1 MVLLAQSYYPVIRL
15 STSLPD
21 TLKDSLAQ
29 QINRLWQ
36 KEPVNEA
43 IRSLLSPK
51 RLSQGTVFVIASTQ
65 GRENKNNMLTH
76 SSNIGTLVKT

>member
-21 TLKDSLAQ
+21 TLKDSLAR

-36 KEPVNEA
+36 KERVNEA
-43 IRSLLSPK
+43 IRSLLSPL
-51 RLSQGTVFVIASTQ
+51 RLSQGMVLVIVSTQ
-65 GRENKNNMLTH
+65 GTYGENKKKYAK
-76 SSNIGTLVKT
+76 SFK